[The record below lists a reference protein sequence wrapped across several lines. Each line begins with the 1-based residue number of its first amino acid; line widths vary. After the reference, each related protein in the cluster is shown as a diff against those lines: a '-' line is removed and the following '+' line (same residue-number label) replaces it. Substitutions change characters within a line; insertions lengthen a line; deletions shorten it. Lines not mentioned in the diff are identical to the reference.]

1 MEHANRP
8 LPSLNA
14 LRAFNAAARLLSM
27 SHAAEALSVTHGAIS
42 RQIGQLEQQLGIA
55 LFERQGRGIALTTAG
70 HQLFATTDSVFS
82 QLEQVCERLRREA
95 RDAPLVLSCSG
106 SFLARWFIPRLGRLR
121 QDCPGLDIHLT
132 TTDEELHLPAGV
144 DAALGFT
151 SASAP
156 TGQNLIVLGPERIG
170 PVMAP
175 GLAPANP
182 DMPASALLE
191 LPLLETLSRPQ
202 AWPQWCKHQQL
213 DTQSLPIRQSFEHL
227 NYMLEAALVGLGVAI
242 APHYLVEEDLRSGRL
257 LAPWGFIETRDTL
270 CLRLP
275 GDTVSPR
282 AQRLADWL
290 AKALAR

>member
-1 MEHANRP
+1 MDNPNQH

-14 LRAFNAAARLLSM
+14 LRAFNAAARVLSV
-27 SHAAEALSVTHGAIS
+27 SRAAEALNVTHGAVS
-42 RQIGQLEQQLGIA
+42 RQIRQLEQQLGQA
-55 LFERQGRGIALTTAG
+55 VFERQGRSIALTPAG
-70 HQLFATTDSVFS
+70 HQLFATTESVFS
-82 QLEQVCERLRREA
+82 QLEQTCERLLREA

-106 SFLARWFIPRLGRLR
+106 SFLARWFIPRLSQLR

-151 SASAP
+151 SAP
-156 TGQNLIVLGPERIG
+156 TLAGQNLIVLGPERIG

-175 GLAPANP
+175 GLATNVEALPAN
-182 DMPASALLE
+182 DLMK

-202 AWPQWCKHQQL
+202 AWPQWCQQQQIDPSTL
-213 DTQSLPIRQSFEHL
+213 SIRQSFEHL

-242 APHYLVEEDLRSGRL
+242 APQYLVEEDLRSGRL
-257 LAPWGFIETRDTL
+257 LAPWGFIETRETL

-290 AKALAR
+290 AKALAG